1 MLGFRSG
8 ATAAAPPNL
17 SIQRNF
23 AAVFAGNAVF
33 AAAQWASLS
42 LVARLGGG
50 EMLGQYALAV
60 AIVSPVALFAH
71 LNLRAVLA
79 TDIQRAHPFGDYM
92 AVRMGTTAAGLAVIL
107 GLALLSGHGWPVA
120 PAIVLAGV
128 VLSADHF
135 SDICY
140 GALQRRER
148 MDQVARSTV
157 ARGALALAAMGAA
170 LWITHSLLWALAA
183 QAAARIGVFLIYDRP
198 AAAVHE
204 SPHRSGFAAQ
214 AAILRAALPLGVVLM
229 LLTLSGNL
237 PRYAIERHMGTVA
250 LGVFAAVASFQTIGA
265 SVINPLGQT
274 MTPRLARAF
283 SQGNAPLFLRLAA
296 RLTGAACLLGAAG
309 VAVALTAGR
318 LALGVAYGPAF
329 ANYGGLLVWMMAAGI
344 LGYAGSALGYVI
356 TAARAFDSQAPLFLA
371 VALVSAAASWVLVPK
386 LGLEGAALA
395 LALAWLAQIAGE
407 LLILRRALRRGERR
421 P

>member
-1 MLGFRSG
+1 MLGLRSG
-8 ATAAAPPNL
+8 VAAAAPPDL

-33 AAAQWASLS
+33 AAAQWATLS

-50 EMLGQYALAV
+50 QMLGQYALAV

-79 TDIQRAHPFGDYM
+79 TDVRRTHPFGDYM

-107 GLALLSGHGWPVA
+107 GLALLSGRVWPVA
-120 PAIVLAGV
+120 PAIVLAGI
-128 VLSADHF
+128 VLAADHF

-148 MDQVARSTV
+148 MDRVARSTT
-157 ARGALALAAMGAA
+157 ARGALAVAAMGAA
-170 LWITHSLLWALAA
+170 LWITHNLLWAIAA
-183 QAAARIGVFLIYDRP
+183 QAAARIAVFLLYDRP

-204 SPHRSGFAAQ
+204 SPHRSGFASQ
-214 AAILRAALPLGVVLM
+214 AAILRAALPLGAVLM
-229 LLTLSGNL
+229 LITLSGNL
-237 PRYAIERHMGTVA
+237 PRYAIERRLGTAA

-265 SVINPLGQT
+265 SVINPLGQI

-283 SQGNAPLFLRLAA
+283 SEGDARLFLRLAA
-296 RLTGAACLLGAAG
+296 QLTGAACLLGAAG
-309 VAVALTAGR
+309 VA
-318 LALGVAYGPAF
+318 LALAVGGMALRIAYGPAF
-329 ANYGGLLVWMMAAGI
+329 ANYRGLLVWMMAAGI
-344 LGYAGSALGYVI
+344 LSYAGSALGYVI

-371 VALVSAAASWVLVPK
+371 VAAVSGAASWLLVPK

-407 LLILRRALRRGERR
+407 LLILRRAPR
-421 P
+421 PPEGRP

>member
-1 MLGFRSG
+1 MLGLRSG
-8 ATAAAPPNL
+8 ATAAAPPDL

-33 AAAQWASLS
+33 AAAQWATLS
-42 LVARLGGG
+42 LVARLGGS

-79 TDIQRAHPFGDYM
+79 TDVERTHPFGDYM
-92 AVRMGTTAAGLAVIL
+92 AVRMGATAIGLAVIL
-107 GLALLSGHGWPVA
+107 GLALLSGHAWPVA

-128 VLSADHF
+128 VLAADHF

-148 MDQVARSTV
+148 MDQVARSTT
-157 ARGALALAAMGAA
+157 ARGALSLAAMGAA
-170 LWITHSLLWALAA
+170 LWITHSLLWAIAA
-183 QAAARIGVFLIYDRP
+183 QAAARIAVFLVYDRP
-198 AAAVHE
+198 AAAVRE
-204 SPHRSGFAAQ
+204 SPHRSGVGAQ

-229 LLTLSGNL
+229 LITLSGNL
-237 PRYAIERHMGTVA
+237 PRYAIERRWGTVA

-265 SVINPLGQT
+265 AVINPLGQT
-274 MTPRLARAF
+274 MTPRLARSF
-283 SQGNAPLFLRLAA
+283 SEGNARLFLRLAA
-296 RLTGAACLLGAAG
+296 QLTGAACLLGAAG
-309 VAVALTAGR
+309 VGMALAVGR
-318 LALGVAYGPAF
+318 LALGIAYGPAF
-329 ANYGGLLVWMMAAGI
+329 ARYRGLLVWMMAAGI
-344 LGYAGSALGYVI
+344 LSYAGSALGYVI
-356 TAARAFDSQAPLFLA
+356 TSARAFSSQAPLFVA
-371 VALVSAAASWVLVPK
+371 VAAVAGVASWFLVPK

-407 LLILRRALRRGERR
+407 LLILRRALRQRERHQ
-421 P
+421 